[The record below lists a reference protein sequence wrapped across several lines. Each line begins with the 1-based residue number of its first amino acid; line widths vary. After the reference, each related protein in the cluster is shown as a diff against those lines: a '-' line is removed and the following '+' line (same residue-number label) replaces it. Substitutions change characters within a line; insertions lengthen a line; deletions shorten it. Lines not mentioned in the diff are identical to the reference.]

1 MVNEKLIEAFNTVHN
16 IRSPLS
22 IVLSRVNSVLAMLPP
37 DSEQYAKLAKTL
49 TSIDRMNE
57 QITAAMGILKENM
70 TEEDLAHLM

>member
-37 DSEQYAKLAKTL
+37 DSEQYTKLAKTL

-57 QITAAMGILKENM
+57 QITAAMGLLKENM